1 MASSFKDENYDSEPD
16 SCFEVD
22 MVSSASEKSES
33 VDWHPALSSQPVVTT
48 QVSEYQQGN
57 VSYLALP
64 LELSESG
71 EDEDLCEAVNSS
83 PEDQVV

>member
-1 MASSFKDENYDSEPD
+1 MIGRVCKSALTTRHMDSSFKDENYDSED

-22 MVSSASEKSES
+22 MVSSAGEKSES

-64 LELSESG
+64 LELSESRG
-71 EDEDLCEAVNSS
+71 G
-83 PEDQVV
+83 

>member
-1 MASSFKDENYDSEPD
+1 MIGRVCKSALTIRHMVSSFKDENYDSED

-57 VSYLALP
+57 VSYLAP
-64 LELSESG
+64 ST
-71 EDEDLCEAVNSS
+71 
-83 PEDQVV
+83 